1 MLMLMLLSLLLLDC
15 CSEATPGREAT
26 SDSGFG
32 RETNESLSG
41 GDPAAAAGGGGGE
54 VVGSFPAP
62 VMQATAGKVVPAPSG
77 S

>member
-1 MLMLMLLSLLLLDC
+1 MLMLMLLSLLLDC
-15 CSEATPGREAT
+15 CAEATPGREAT

-32 RETNESLSG
+32 RETNESLFG
-41 GDPAAAAGGGGGE
+41 GDSAAAAGGGGGE